1 MSSVIL
7 NLAISC
13 QYTIVEQLHPTDVL
27 EGPNEQREDNC
38 KRPLAETCLQE
49 NECFL
54 WSETS

>member
-13 QYTIVEQLHPTDVL
+13 QYTIVEPLHPTDVL

-38 KRPLAETCLQE
+38 KRPLA
-49 NECFL
+49 
-54 WSETS
+54 